1 MKQSKI
7 IATCG
12 MMTAFAVVIM
22 VSGALLGIGMYAS
35 PMIAGLSL
43 VPIGE
48 KFGKKYH
55 ASVWIAVSL
64 LSFMLIPEIE
74 QNLMFLCVFG
84 SYPILYSYFQRINPK
99 IRIAAKLLYFNV
111 VIVTLEYVIMTLLV
125 PEVFDFGWLIVLLV
139 GANFVFICYDK
150 IIPNTGKIMKKF
162 RTVSN

>member
-125 PEVFDFGWLIVLLV
+125 PEVYDFGWLIVLLV

-150 IIPNTGKIMKKF
+150 IIPNTGNIMKKF

>member
-1 MKQSKI
+1 
-7 IATCG
+7 

-22 VSGALLGIGMYAS
+22 VAGALLGIGMYAS

-84 SYPILYSYFQRINPK
+84 SYPILYSYFQKLSPK
-99 IRIAAKLLYFNV
+99 IRIAAKLFYFNI
-111 VIVTLEYVIMTLLV
+111 VIVAMEYIIMTLLV
-125 PEVFDFGWLIVLLV
+125 PEVLDKVWLIVLLV
-139 GANFVFICYDK
+139 GANVVFLCYDK
-150 IIPNTGKIMKKF
+150 IIPNTGKLMKRFK
-162 RTVSN
+162 TVSR